1 MGSRIG
7 ESEEAQG
14 VTVAAGENNNEVQV
28 EFQGLQIVE
37 ESEAE
42 EASGAGG
49 PGTPLDTSGLETTNV
64 PPLTIVMI

>member
-1 MGSRIG
+1 
-7 ESEEAQG
+7 
-14 VTVAAGENNNEVQV
+14 VTVAAEENNDEVQV

-42 EASGAGG
+42 GAWGAGE
-49 PGTPLDTSGLETTNV
+49 PGTPSNTSGLETTNV